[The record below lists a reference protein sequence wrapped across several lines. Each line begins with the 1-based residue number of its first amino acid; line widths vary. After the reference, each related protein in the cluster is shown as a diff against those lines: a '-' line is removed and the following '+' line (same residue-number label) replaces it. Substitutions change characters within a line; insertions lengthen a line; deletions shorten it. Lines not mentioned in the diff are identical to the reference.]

1 MKLPNPQIGGP
12 HDPSL
17 CRIAVVGGCDRSRHQ
32 VTARRRPL
40 LENEGDVVQIV
51 GYVFLALIAVGVL
64 VAIGLTLSSL
74 PDIARYRRI
83 RKM

>member
-1 MKLPNPQIGGP
+1 
-12 HDPSL
+12 
-17 CRIAVVGGCDRSRHQ
+17 
-32 VTARRRPL
+32 
-40 LENEGDVVQIV
+40 VQIV

-64 VAIGLTLSSL
+64 VGIVLTLRSL